1 MHFTANPCILILV
14 LLQKESFTMQE
25 KTKHYLGDLTLLSV
39 AIIWGFGFIAVKI
52 GLNSGM
58 SPFYLLFLRFTV
70 AALCLLPFQIKKLKK
85 ISLQTW
91 KRGSLLGVFL
101 FLGFGFQTIGLSYT
115 TTSKNAFLTAVNVII
130 VPFLVAALTK
140 KRVDRYSLGAACMC
154 FIGIGLLTL
163 NDSLT
168 INIGDILTLI
178 CAVVFAAH
186 IVTTSLIAKH
196 EAADTLVFIQMLIAA
211 VLSLISTFIF
221 RETLILTL
229 RSGLAIIYLGVM
241 STMLAFFLQTVG
253 QKYAHATKAAI
264 LLSTES
270 LFGALL
276 AVLVFKD
283 PFLPQMLVGCILI
296 FGSIILSET
305 KLAFLKA

>member
-1 MHFTANPCILILV
+1 
-14 LLQKESFTMQE
+14 MQE
-25 KTKHYLGDLTLLSV
+25 KTKHYLGDLMLLSV

-58 SPFYLLFLRFTV
+58 SPFYLMFLRFTV
-70 AALCLLPFQIKKLKK
+70 GFLALLPFQIKKLNK
-85 ISLQTW
+85 ISIQTW
-91 KRGSLLGVFL
+91 QRGSLLGFFL
-101 FLGFGFQTIGLSYT
+101 FLGFALQTIGLSYT
-115 TTSKNAFLTAVNVII
+115 TTSKNAFLTAVNVVI
-130 VPFLVAALTK
+130 VPFLVAAITK
-140 KRVDRYSLGAACMC
+140 KRVDRYSTVAAFMC
-154 FIGIGLLTL
+154 LMGIGLLTL
-163 NDSLT
+163 NDSFT
-168 INIGDILTLI
+168 INIGDVLTLL

-196 EAADTLVFIQMLIAA
+196 EAASTLVFIQMLVAA
-211 VLSLISTFIF
+211 VLSLIAAFIF
-221 RETLILTL
+221 REKLILNL
-229 RSGLAIIYLGVM
+229 ASGLAIIYLGLF

-283 PFLPQMLVGCILI
+283 PFLPQMIGGCILI
-296 FGSIILSET
+296 FASIILSET
-305 KLAFLKA
+305 KLSFLKTQVQ

>member
-1 MHFTANPCILILV
+1 
-14 LLQKESFTMQE
+14 MQE
-25 KTKHYLGDLTLLSV
+25 KTRYYLGDLMLLSV

-58 SPFYLLFLRFTV
+58 SPFYLLFLRFAV
-70 AALCLLPFQIKKLKK
+70 ASLCLLPFQIKKLKK

-91 KRGSLLGVFL
+91 KRGSLLGFFL
-101 FLGFGFQTIGLSYT
+101 FLGFGLQTVGLDYT

-130 VPFLVAALTK
+130 VPFLAAALTK
-140 KRVDRYSLGAACMC
+140 KRVDGHSIVASLMC
-154 FIGIGLLTL
+154 LVGIGFLSL
-163 NDSLT
+163 NDSLS

-196 EAADTLVFIQMLIAA
+196 EAADTLVFIQMLVAA
-211 VLSLISTFIF
+211 VLSFIATLIF
-221 RETLILTL
+221 REKLTL
-229 RSGLAIIYLGVM
+229 NLHSGLAIIYLGVF

-276 AVLVFKD
+276 AVLIFKD
-283 PFLPQMLVGCILI
+283 AFLPQMIIGCILI
-296 FGSIILSET
+296 FGAIIISET
-305 KLAFLKA
+305 KLAFLKS

>member
-1 MHFTANPCILILV
+1 
-14 LLQKESFTMQE
+14 MQE
-25 KTKHYLGDLTLLSV
+25 KTKHFLGDLTLLSV

-70 AALCLLPFQIKKLKK
+70 ASLVLLPFQLKKLKK
-85 ISLQTW
+85 ISVQTW
-91 KRGSLLGVFL
+91 KRGSLLGFFL
-101 FLGFGFQTIGLSYT
+101 FLGFGLQTIGLSYT

-130 VPFLVAALTK
+130 VPFLAAALTK
-140 KRVDRYSLGAACMC
+140 KRVDRYSVIAAFMC
-154 FIGIGLLTL
+154 LMGIGFLTL
-163 NDSLT
+163 NDSLA
-168 INIGDILTLI
+168 INIGDILTLL

-196 EAADTLVFIQMLIAA
+196 EAADTLVFIQMLVAA
-211 VLSLISTFIF
+211 VLSYIAVIIFKEELIVNF
-221 RETLILTL
+221 
-229 RSGLAIIYLGVM
+229 RSGLAILYLGIF

-283 PFLPQMLVGCILI
+283 AFAPQMLFGCLLI
-296 FGSIILSET
+296 FGAIILSET